1 VYGFDSTPYGIN
13 NRLLFG
19 SAMNLLD
26 SIAKFAHLSPQSTAF
41 VEVRPVSGIRHEIS
55 WKEFHDRTDRI
66 ADSLLRKGIKRK
78 DKVFLLGRNSIPW
91 LEVYFAALKT
101 GAWAVPL
108 NFRFNDD
115 DLRYCANVAEPAA
128 FFLDEEYAERISSL
142 RGDLDTVR
150 LYSVIG
156 PDDSEDFATLE
167 NLVREGR
174 PGPVKIELSD
184 EDECALYFTSGTTGA
199 PKPVLLSQKNLM
211 SVAATEAT
219 NHSLTPSDCFLMM
232 PPMYHL
238 AIGHL
243 LGVMLAGGCSVLLTE
258 KISPR
263 YIVETVAKE
272 RVTVVF
278 LLVPWAFDLINAFD
292 SKELQKEN
300 YDLSRWRRIVM
311 GAQPIPP
318 VVVQRIKAHFP
329 DIEYDAVYGLSETS
343 GPGVIRLGTDNERK
357 VAAIGKPSLFWDA
370 RIVSDHGKEVSQG
383 EIGEIVVKGPGVMK
397 GYYKNP
403 ELTAAVIRDRWLH
416 TGDLGKTDEENFIY
430 LVDRKKDLII
440 SGGENIYPVELE
452 AVILKHPKVHD
463 VAVIGAHDDRL
474 GEIVV
479 AVIQPK
485 KGEMPTEQ
493 EIALFCQQQL
503 PRYKLPRKILF
514 DEVPRSPTGKI
525 EKPKLRAKYAHK
537 NALE

>member
-1 VYGFDSTPYGIN
+1 
-13 NRLLFG
+13 
-19 SAMNLLD
+19 MNLLD
-26 SIAKFAHLSPQSTAF
+26 VVSKFAHLSPLSTAF
-41 VEVRPVSGIRHEIS
+41 VEVRPLSGLRHEIS
-55 WKEFHDRTDRI
+55 WKEFYDRTNSI
-66 ADSLLRKGIKRK
+66 ADSLLKRGIKGH
-78 DKVFLLGRNSIPW
+78 DKVFLLGRNSIHW
-91 LEVYFAALKT
+91 LEVYFGVLKT

-115 DLRYCANVAEPAA
+115 DLRYCADVAEPSA
-128 FFLDEEYAERISSL
+128 FFFDEEYAERASGL
-142 RGDLDTVR
+142 RGDLETVR

-156 PDDSEDFATLE
+156 ADGSHGFVPLE
-167 NLVREGR
+167 ELIAKGD
-174 PGPVKIELSD
+174 PGPVKVSLSD

-199 PKPVLLSQKNLM
+199 PKPVLLRQKNLM

-219 NHSLTPSDCFLMM
+219 NHGFAPSDRFLMM

-243 LGVMLAGGCSVLLTE
+243 LGVMLSGGCSVLLTE

-263 YIVETVAKE
+263 FIVETIARE
-272 RVTVVF
+272 RMTVVF
-278 LLVPWAFDLINAFD
+278 LLVPWAFDLLNAFD
-292 SKELQKEN
+292 SKEVQKET
-300 YDLSRWRRIVM
+300 YDLSCWRRTVM

-318 VVVQRIKAHFP
+318 VVVQRLKGYFP
-329 DIEYDAVYGLSETS
+329 DMEYDTVYGLSETT
-343 GPGVIRLGTDNERK
+343 GPGIIHLGAENERK
-357 VAAIGKPSLFWDA
+357 VGAIGRPSLFWDA
-370 RIVSDHGKEVSQG
+370 RIESDQGEEVSQG

-403 ELTAAVIRDRWLH
+403 ELTAAVIRDGWLH
-416 TGDLGKTDEENFIY
+416 TGDLGKTDEEGFIY

-452 AVILKHPKVHD
+452 AVILRHPKVHD
-463 VAVIGAHDDRL
+463 VAVIGAKDDRL

-485 KGEMPTEQ
+485 KGEKATEEEMAQFCEQ
-493 EIALFCQQQL
+493 EL
-503 PRYKLPRKILF
+503 PRYKRPRKILF

-525 EKPKLRAKYAHK
+525 EKPKLRAKYSEK
-537 NALE
+537 GMQV